1 MRGLFT
7 FASVALH
14 AGVFGWLAYEGKN
27 PPARKATVVAVV
39 SKPKPKQEEP
49 KPDEPK
55 PKPPPPPPVVRKAA
69 APSPAPAPVP
79 APAPAPKAAPR
90 FATNLTM
97 GNGPALA
104 VTGALGGN
112 ALPGRP
118 VEAESRAKPPAPQQP
133 AVQALDPCDAPD
145 TKPKPLGTVTVEY
158 PDKARADGVEGR
170 ISVRIRVGD
179 DGSVESVEVVEGI
192 EASLDAVVISALK
205 TWKFA
210 PATHC
215 GKPVAGVLAW
225 AQRFEL
231 GD

>member
-7 FASVALH
+7 FASVAIH
-14 AGVFGWLAYEGKN
+14 AGLFGWLAFEGKT

-39 SKPKPKQEEP
+39 QNKPKPKAEEP
-49 KPDEPK
+49 KPEEPK
-55 PKPPPPPPVVRKAA
+55 PKPPPPPPVVRQAVA
-69 APSPAPAPVP
+69 PAPAP
-79 APAPAPKAAPR
+79 AATPAPAPKAAPR

-112 ALPGRP
+112 AGPGRP
-118 VEAESRAKPPAPQQP
+118 VEAESRAKPPAPAQP
-133 AVQALDPCDAPD
+133 AVQAPDPCDAPD

-158 PDKARADGVEGR
+158 PDKARAEGVEGR

-179 DGSVESVEVVEGI
+179 DGSVESLEVIEGI
-192 EASLDAVVISALK
+192 EASLDAVVVSVIKA
-205 TWKFA
+205 WKFA